1 MLQLSKLQ
9 VLSQRKVQMKWEE
22 YQNTRAPPSLPKPME
37 RKTSQKQD
45 HLCRGFSNCRRPT
58 AAREGWLSGAHCQ
71 KAVID
76 CQPQLKMI
84 SESGVR
90 SSALCFSPSL
100 SGGWKGKPCHQHW
113 PSSDLFISTHTPQ
126 DHHITVWSLGFLQA
140 TTDNPVSVLSA
151 VLNT

>member
-1 MLQLSKLQ
+1 MRRVSK
-9 VLSQRKVQMKWEE
+9 
-22 YQNTRAPPSLPKPME
+22 YTRSSEPAKANGKENKPKA
-37 RKTSQKQD
+37 D
-45 HLCRGFSNCRRPT
+45 HLCRGFSDCRRPT
-58 AAREGWLSGAHCQ
+58 AARECWLSGAHCQ
-71 KAVID
+71 KAVIN

-113 PSSDLFISTHTPQ
+113 PSSDLFISTHAPQ
-126 DHHITVWSLGFLQA
+126 DHHVTVWSLGFLQA
-140 TTDNPVSVLSA
+140 TTDTPVSVLSA